1 MENRE
6 YYFKELLD
14 VINDY
19 MPSESIDV
27 IKKYYDTL
35 IDMYEKSG
43 NDYKEE
49 KIIHPIRVAI
59 ILAQIHMDTL
69 TVGCALIHEAIKDDM
84 ISYEDLE
91 NEFSS
96 ETASILNSIS
106 KLSQF
111 RNSFKNED
119 NSDRARRIVVNLSE
133 NPVSLFIKLADRL
146 DILRNINNFKII
158 DVLDFVHET
167 EDIYIPIAH
176 RLGIKKMKSEMED
189 ICLRLS
195 DPEGYN
201 AVVEKI
207 NASRE
212 ELESSLYKMRDEII
226 KILNE
231 HEINYELTYRV
242 KSVRGIYNK
251 LKLGKKWDQIY
262 DLLGL
267 RVLVDKKEECYLVI
281 GYIHSKFRPIP
292 KRFKDFIANPK
303 NNMYQSIH
311 TTVFGVDS
319 RLYEIQVR
327 THEMDE
333 IAEHGVASHWS
344 YKEHTDGS
352 KSNELEEKLA
362 QFRTLIELN
371 DVENN
376 SDFFNEFNSRLA
388 KDFIYVF
395 TPKGDIIELPVDST
409 PIDFAYKIHS
419 QIGDDCIGALVNGKL
434 VSLDYALQDG
444 DIVELKIQK
453 GKGPSKAWLKFV
465 KTDSAK
471 SRIKSYFYKQEKDKT
486 LLAGREIIISEI
498 KKRHYNP
505 TDLLD
510 ESITDKV
517 ASELKLDS
525 FNDVLIGV
533 STLKYTPNFVVGKL
547 IDIYDPKED
556 DTIEKLLESKD
567 IIKSKDRGNILV
579 AGYSGILTSLA
590 NCCSPVPGD
599 DIVGY
604 VTKGNGV
611 KIHRK
616 DCKFIES
623 TSDRLIDVSWNEE
636 GSDRYTVTIKV
647 YIDSSNERLVDII
660 TLATKS
666 DTVISSINNK
676 GHVKNDDVYEL
687 VCKVKNKEFL
697 DKFLSEL
704 SNCKFISKV
713 ER

>member
-1 MENRE
+1 MKSKEDYFNKLIENISSYMSYENVEEVRR
-6 YYFKELLD
+6 YYNRLVLMYSSLD
-14 VINDY
+14 F
-19 MPSESIDV
+19 
-27 IKKYYDTL
+27 
-35 IDMYEKSG
+35 
-43 NDYKEE
+43 KEE

-59 ILAQIHMDTL
+59 ILSEIKMDSL
-69 TVGCALIHEAIKDDM
+69 TIGCALIHEAIKDDL
-84 ISYEDLE
+84 IDSESIKND
-91 NEFSS
+91 FSAD
-96 ETASILNSIS
+96 TLSILTSIS
-106 KLSQF
+106 KLNQF
-111 RNSFKNED
+111 KNSFKNED
-119 NSDRARRIVVNLSE
+119 NADRARRIVVNLSE
-133 NPVSLFIKLADRL
+133 NPISLFIKLADRL
-146 DILRNINNFKII
+146 DILRNISEFHII
-158 DVLDFVHET
+158 DVLDFVNET
-167 EDIYIPIAH
+167 EEIYIPIAH
-176 RLGIKKMKSEMED
+176 RLGIKMMKSEMED

-207 NASRE
+207 DASRE
-212 ELESSLYKMRDEII
+212 ELLNSLYKMRDEII

-251 LKLGKKWDQIY
+251 LKLGKKWEQIY

-352 KSNELEEKLA
+352 KTNELEEKLA

-371 DVENN
+371 DVQDN
-376 SDFFNEFNSRLA
+376 SDFFKDFNSHLT
-388 KDFIYVF
+388 KEFIYVF
-395 TPKGDIIELPVDST
+395 TPKGDIIELPIDAT

-419 QIGDDCIGALVNGKL
+419 QVGDDAIGALVNGKL

-444 DIVELKIQK
+444 DIVELKVQK

-465 KTDSAK
+465 KTDGAK
-471 SRIKSYFYKQEKDKT
+471 SRIRSYFYKKDKEKT
-486 LLAGREIIISEI
+486 LLAGKEIISSEI
-498 KKRHYNP
+498 KKKHYNP
-505 TDLLD
+505 SDLLSD
-510 ESITDKV
+510 DVTDKLIK
-517 ASELKLDS
+517 ELKVDS
-525 FNDVLIGV
+525 FDDVLIGINL
-533 STLKYTPNFVVGKL
+533 LKYTPNQIAQRL
-547 IDIYDPKED
+547 IDIYEPRKDE
-556 DTIEKLLESKD
+556 TIDKLLDNKD
-567 IIKSKDRGNILV
+567 IIKTKDRGNVLV
-579 AGYSGILTSLA
+579 AGYSDILTSLA
-590 NCCSPVPGD
+590 SCCNPVPGD

-611 KIHRK
+611 KIHRR
-616 DCKFIES
+616 DCKM
-623 TSDRLIDVSWNEE
+623 TQGLSDRLIDVSWSNDLAE
-636 GSDRYTVTIKV
+636 RFTTIVKV
-647 YIDSSNERLVDII
+647 YIDSTNDHLVDII
-660 TLATKS
+660 TIATKN
-666 DTVISSINNK
+666 DIIVSSINNK
-676 GHVKNDDVYEL
+676 GSVKNEDIYEF

-697 DKFLSEL
+697 ERFITEISSLS
-704 SNCKFISKV
+704 FISKV